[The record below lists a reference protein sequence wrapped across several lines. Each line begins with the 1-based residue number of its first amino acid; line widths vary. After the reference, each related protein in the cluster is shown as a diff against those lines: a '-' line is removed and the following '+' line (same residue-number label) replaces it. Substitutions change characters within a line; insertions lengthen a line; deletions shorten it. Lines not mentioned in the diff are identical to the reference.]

1 MRNTSSAH
9 FAAAM
14 ALAFLPVAVAQSPA
28 TASNAKYPPIPR
40 TADGKPDLTGV
51 WQGGSNRVGTW
62 EEANNA
68 PGIGGTGAAAPAP
81 APASPSV
88 TNRPPA
94 PAREPAPYQPW
105 AAAKVLEFFNR
116 RGIDD
121 PDAYCIPPGVPR
133 ITTFGL
139 FPMQFV
145 QTPQTVVILFEV
157 YHVFRIIPI
166 NAKHPDDLEPSYMG
180 DSVGHWEGDT
190 LVVDVTG
197 FNDKTWL
204 GPTGTFHTEALHVTE
219 RYTRVDYNTINYD
232 VTMEDPNV
240 LTKPWNTHSTIMLRN
255 GTRLREYECSENNA
269 DMERYEKLLKD
280 DSVFRRK

>member
-1 MRNTSSAH
+1 MSLLRIV
-9 FAAAM
+9 M
-14 ALAFLPVAVAQSPA
+14 LALAVCAVAGAQ
-28 TASNAKYPPIPR
+28 TKYPPVPR

-51 WQGGSNRVGTW
+51 WQGGSNRIGSW
-62 EEANNA
+62 EEANA
-68 PGIGGTGAAAPAP
+68 SGGLGGTPPTARAATVATAAP
-81 APASPSV
+81 
-88 TNRPPA
+88 RPPS
-94 PAREPAPYQPW
+94 EPPPYQDW
-105 AAAKVLEFFNR
+105 AAKKVLEFYNR

-121 PDAYCIPPGVPR
+121 PDARCIPPGIPR
-133 ITTFGL
+133 INTFGL

-145 QTPQTVVILFEV
+145 QTPQAIVILYEV
-157 YHVFRIIPI
+157 YHVFRMIPL

-204 GPTGTFHTEALHVTE
+204 GPVGSFHSEALHLTE

-232 VTMEDPNV
+232 VTLEDPNV
-240 LTKPWNTHSTIMLRN
+240 FTKPWHTHNTIMLRN
-255 GTRLREYECSENNA
+255 GTRLREYECEENNE
-269 DMERYEKLLKD
+269 DVISYEKLLKD

>member
-1 MRNTSSAH
+1 MRSSH
-9 FAAAM
+9 
-14 ALAFLPVAVAQSPA
+14 LVLAVALSATLYAQS
-28 TASNAKYPPIPR
+28 KYPPVPR
-40 TADGKPDLTGV
+40 AVDGKPDLTGV

-62 EEANNA
+62 EEANNGA
-68 PGIGGTGAAAPAP
+68 GIGGTGTAAPAS
-81 APASPSV
+81 ASKPV
-88 TNRPPA
+88 TSPPPA

-121 PDAYCIPPGVPR
+121 PDAYCAPPGVPR

-139 FPMQFV
+139 FPMQIV

-180 DSVGHWEGDT
+180 DSVGHWEGAT

-204 GPTGTFHTEALHVTE
+204 GPTGTFHSEALHVTE

-240 LTKPWNTHSTIMLRN
+240 LTKPWNTHSTIMLRP
-255 GTRLREYECSENNA
+255 GTRIREYECSENNA
-269 DMERYEKLLKD
+269 DLERYEKLLKD